1 MTNKTINKDA
11 KKALPSEA
19 FRFASFLVT
28 GGISAACNI
37 GARFLMSRVMR
48 YELAVLFAYLIGMI
62 VAFILARTFV
72 FEKGE
77 RGWQA
82 ELARFAT
89 VNVFGLSLV
98 WLVSVGLVRLVF
110 PRMKFYWH
118 PEDVAHLVGVASPVF
133 ISYYAHKY
141 FSFGSAAVN
150 DSVTQTDEE
159 ILSEP

>member
-1 MTNKTINKDA
+1 MTNKRIDEDT

-19 FRFASFLVT
+19 FRFASFVVT
-28 GGISAACNI
+28 GGISAACNL

-48 YELAVLFAYLIGMI
+48 YEFAVLFAYLIGMI
-62 VAFILARTFV
+62 VAFVLARTFV
-72 FEKGE
+72 FEQSE
-77 RGWQA
+77 RDWQTQ
-82 ELARFAT
+82 LARFAV
-89 VNVFGLSLV
+89 VNIFGLSQV

-118 PEDVAHLVGVASPVF
+118 PEDVAHLVGVASPVL

-141 FSFGSAAVN
+141 FSFGSAPAN
-150 DSVTQTDEE
+150 KSVTQTDEE